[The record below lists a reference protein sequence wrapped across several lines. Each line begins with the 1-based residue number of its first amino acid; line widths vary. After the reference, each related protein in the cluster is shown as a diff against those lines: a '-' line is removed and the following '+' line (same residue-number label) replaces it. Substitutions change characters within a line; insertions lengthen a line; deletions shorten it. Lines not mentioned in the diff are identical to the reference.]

1 MRNLNLGAKIGAS
14 FGVGLAIITALGI
27 ISYRTTTNLIYNAR
41 WQTHTYQV
49 LGELEDLVSQLQDVE
64 IGQRG
69 YIVTGEKSSLEPY
82 NNAASSVKKSLQ
94 SLRNITKDNI
104 RQQVRIDKLEPLINQ
119 RLVVIENRIALR
131 QKQGFEAA
139 RQLILS
145 DGGRGLTN
153 EIRRITL
160 EMEADER
167 NLLEQRNK
175 KAEIATQEAIN
186 TIGFGIPTTF
196 LLLTLIG
203 IYLNRSI
210 SNPLRDI
217 SLKTTKL
224 ADGDLSVSVP
234 ENNRRDEVGVLVQSF
249 NRMVANLRETTTR
262 NQEQNWLKSNLAK
275 FTQMLQGQRNLETVA
290 RMILSE
296 LAPLVA
302 AQQGLFYLTDSD
314 TKPPVLKLLGS
325 YAYQERKNLSNRFEF
340 GEGLVGQ
347 CALEKQQILLT
358 DVPSDYIRIGSGL
371 GEAKPLNIIVL
382 PILFEHEVVAVI
394 ELASFQ
400 RFTPIYEAF
409 LEQLSEILGVILN
422 AIASDIRTNELLLQS
437 QALAQL
443 LQNQQAELQ
452 QSNQRLAEKTETLQA
467 SEELLRQ
474 QQYDLQNSNEEL
486 QQLNVE
492 LEEKA
497 EQLAVQKLQVEV
509 KNQEL
514 ERVRQSLEIQAEEL
528 ELSSKYKSQFL
539 ANMSHELRTPLNSLL
554 ILAKLLSENSEA
566 NLTAKQIEYSRTI
579 HAAGNDLLELINDIL
594 DLAKIESGTMSIEF
608 YPLPFVELRQGLQGM
623 FEEVARTK
631 GLNFN
636 FNVAKNLPDAMNTD
650 AKRLQQVLKNLLA
663 NAFKF
668 TEQGEVTVTVDF
680 AEQGWSPYN
689 QSLNQANAVIGFS
702 VSDTGMGIAP
712 EKQKIIF
719 EAFQQADG
727 STSRKHGGTGLGLSI
742 SREIARLL
750 GGEITLKSRLGE
762 GSIFTLYLP
771 FVGQESIVSGQ
782 ESVVSGQESIV
793 SGWESI
799 VSGQESVVSGR
810 VFDSLP
816 IHGLQTNDHEPQTSP
831 YSPITDDR
839 NNIKPG
845 DRTLL
850 IVEDDVKFAGILYD
864 MALTHGFKCIVTQN
878 GSTGLVLAQQFQP
891 TAILLD
897 INLPGIDGWM
907 VLDRLK
913 HNANTRH
920 IPVHIMTVD
929 ERRQRSLQ
937 QGAIAYLQKPISS
950 DTITAALTKIKA
962 FVERQVK
969 NLLIVEDDAIQRK
982 SIVELLAD
990 DDVATT
996 SVGTGSDALA
1006 AIRSQHFDCMVLDL
1020 GLPDMSGFALIEQ
1033 IKKEPQGEA
1042 LPIIIYTGRE
1052 ITRNQETELRRI
1064 ADTVII
1070 KDVRSPERLLAESA
1084 LFLHRVQASLP
1095 ATKQEILVK
1104 LQSSDTILIGKKVLI
1119 VDDDMRNI
1127 FALTSM
1133 LENHQMQ
1140 VLYAENGIEG
1150 IEVLEANP
1158 DIDIVL
1164 MDVMMPEM
1172 DGYETTQKIRQNHQ
1186 FQSLPVIALTAKAM
1200 QGDREKCIEAGAS
1213 DYITKPVDTEQLLSL
1228 LRVWL
1233 Y

>member
-1 MRNLNLGAKIGAS
+1 MKNLNLGTKIGAS

-82 NNAASSVKKSLQ
+82 NNATSLVKKNIK
-94 SLRNITKDNI
+94 SLRNITKDNT

-119 RLVVIENRIALR
+119 RLVLIENRIALR

-139 RQLILS
+139 RQLILN
-145 DGGRGLTN
+145 DGGRNLTN

-160 EMEADER
+160 EMEAEER

-196 LLLTLIG
+196 ILLTLIG
-203 IYLNRSI
+203 LYLNRSI

-217 SLKTTKL
+217 SIKTTKL

-234 ENNRRDEVGVLVQSF
+234 ENNRKDEVGVLVQSF

-314 TKPPVLKLLGS
+314 VKPPVLKLIGS

-347 CALEKQQILLT
+347 CALEKEKILLS

-400 RFTPIYEAF
+400 RFTLISLAF
-409 LEQLSEILGVILN
+409 LDQLSEILGVILN
-422 AIASDIRTNELLLQS
+422 AIASDIRTSELLQQS

-443 LQNQQAELQ
+443 LQNQQGELQ
-452 QSNQRLAEKTETLQA
+452 ESNQRLAEKTETLQA

-474 QQYDLQNSNEEL
+474 QQYELQNSNEEL

-497 EQLAVQKLQVEV
+497 EQLAVQKQQVEV

-566 NLTAKQIEYSRTI
+566 NLTAKQMEYSRTI
-579 HAAGNDLLELINDIL
+579 YAAGNDLLELINDIL

-608 YPLPFVELRQGLQGM
+608 YPLPFVELRQSLQRM

-636 FNVAKNLPDAMNTD
+636 FNFAANLADAMNTD

-668 TEQGEVTVTVDF
+668 TEQGEVCLTVNL
-680 AEQGWSPYN
+680 AQQGWSPYN
-689 QSLNQANAVIGFS
+689 ESLNQANAVIAFS

-771 FVGQESIVSGQ
+771 FVGSESFASRQEVVSSE
-782 ESVVSGQESIV
+782 ESVVSSQESGV
-793 SGWESI
+793 SS
-799 VSGQESVVSGR
+799 QEVVSSQ
-810 VFDSLP
+810 VFDSLLP
-816 IHGLQTNDHEPQTSP
+816 TP
-831 YSPITDDR
+831 YSPLPAPYPLHPTPYTPITDDR

-850 IVEDDVKFAGILYD
+850 IVEDDVKFARILYD
-864 MALTHGFKCIVTQN
+864 MALTHGFKGIVTQN

-1033 IKKEPQGEA
+1033 IKQEPNGEA

-1052 ITRNQETELRRI
+1052 ITRTQENELRRI
-1064 ADTVII
+1064 AETVII
-1070 KDVRSPERLLAESA
+1070 KDVSSPERLLAESA

-1150 IEVLEANP
+1150 IEVLEANR

-1172 DGYETTQKIRQNHQ
+1172 DGYETTHKIRQNHQ
-1186 FQSLPVIALTAKAM
+1186 FQSLPIIALTAKAM

>member
-1 MRNLNLGAKIGAS
+1 MRNFNLGTKIGAS

-49 LGELEDLVSQLQDVE
+49 LGELENLISQLQDVE

-82 NNAASSVKKSLQ
+82 NNAASLVKKNISN
-94 SLRNITKDNI
+94 LRNITKDNI
-104 RQQVRIDKLEPLINQ
+104 RQQVRIEKLEPLINQ
-119 RLVVIENRIALR
+119 RLLVVKNRIALR
-131 QKQGFEAA
+131 EKQGFEAA
-139 RQLILS
+139 RQLVLK

-160 EMEADER
+160 EMEVEER
-167 NLLEQRNK
+167 SLLEKRNQR
-175 KAEIATQEAIN
+175 AEIATQEAIN
-186 TIGFGIPTTF
+186 TIGIGIPTTF
-196 LLLTLIG
+196 ILLTLIG

-217 SLKTTKL
+217 SIKTTKL

-234 ENNRRDEVGVLVQSF
+234 ENNRRDEVGVLVESF

-262 NQEQNWLKSNLAK
+262 NEEQNWLKSNLAK

-358 DVPSDYIRIGSGL
+358 DVPNDYIRIASGL
-371 GEAKPLNIIVL
+371 GESKPLNIIVL
-382 PILFEHEVVAVI
+382 PILFENEVVAVI

-400 RFTPIYEAF
+400 RFSPISLAF

-422 AIASDIRTNELLLQS
+422 AIASDIRTGELLQQS

-452 QSNQRLAEKTETLQA
+452 ESNQSLAEKTQTLQA
-467 SEELLRQ
+467 SEELLKQ
-474 QQYDLQNSNEEL
+474 QQYELQNSNEEL

-497 EQLAVQKLQVEV
+497 EQLAVQKQEVEGN
-509 KNQEL
+509 NQEL

-554 ILAKLLSENSEA
+554 ILAKLLSENNEA

-608 YPLPFVELRQGLQGM
+608 YPLPFNELRQGLQRM

-636 FNVAKNLPDAMNTD
+636 FNFAANLPDAMNTD

-668 TEQGEVTVTVDF
+668 TEQGEVCLTVDL
-680 AEQGWSPYN
+680 AKQGWSPYN
-689 QSLNQANAVIGFS
+689 DSLNQANAVIGFS

-712 EKQKIIF
+712 DKQKIIF

-771 FVGQESIVSGQ
+771 FVGTESLVSSQQSVVSSQQSVVSSQ
-782 ESVVSGQESIV
+782 ESVVSSQL
-793 SGWESI
+793 
-799 VSGQESVVSGR
+799 
-810 VFDSLP
+810 FDSSFPTPYSITGGGTPLL
-816 IHGLQTNDHEPQTSP
+816 HP
-831 YSPITDDR
+831 YSPISDDR

-850 IVEDDVKFAGILYD
+850 IVEDDVKFARILYD
-864 MALTHGFKCIVTQN
+864 MAVTHGFKGIVTQN

-897 INLPGIDGWM
+897 INLLGIDGWM

-962 FVERQVK
+962 FVERQVR

-996 SVGTGSDALA
+996 SVGTGAEALT

-1033 IKKEPQGEA
+1033 IKQELNGEV
-1042 LPIIIYTGRE
+1042 LPIIVYTGRE
-1052 ITRNQETELRRI
+1052 ISRTQETELRRI
-1064 ADTVII
+1064 AETVII
-1070 KDVRSPERLLAESA
+1070 KDVSSPERLLAETA
-1084 LFLHRVQASLP
+1084 LFLHRVQAALP
-1095 ATKQEILVK
+1095 PTKQEILVK

-1133 LENHQMQ
+1133 LENHQMR

>member
-1 MRNLNLGAKIGAS
+1 MVKNLKLGAKIGAS
-14 FGVGLAIITALGI
+14 FGVGLAIISALGI
-27 ISYRTTTNLIYNAR
+27 ISYRTTTNLIDNAR
-41 WQTHTYQV
+41 WQTHTYEV
-49 LGELEDLVSQLQDVE
+49 LGELEDLVSHLQDVE

-69 YIVTGEKSSLEPY
+69 YIITGDKISLKPY
-82 NNAASSVKKSLQ
+82 SGAATLVKEDIQ
-94 SLRNITKDNI
+94 TLREITKDNNK
-104 RQQVRIDKLEPLINQ
+104 QQLRINKLEPFINQ
-119 RLVVIENRIALR
+119 RLAVIENRITLR
-131 QKQGFEAA
+131 EKQGIEAVK
-139 RQLILS
+139 QSINT
-145 DGGRGLTN
+145 DGGRRLNN
-153 EIRRITL
+153 EILRITS
-160 EMEADER
+160 EIEAEER
-167 NLLEQRNK
+167 RLLKERSQK
-175 KAEIATQEAIN
+175 TEAATRQAIN
-186 TIGFGIPTTF
+186 TIGFSVPSTF
-196 LLLTLIG
+196 ILLTLIAL
-203 IYLNRSI
+203 YLNRSI

-217 SLKTTKL
+217 SIKTTKL

-234 ENNRRDEVGVLVQSF
+234 ETSRGDEVGVLVKSF
-249 NRMVANLRETTTR
+249 NRMVANLRETTAR

-290 RMILSE
+290 RIILSE
-296 LAPLVA
+296 LAPLVE
-302 AQQGLFYLTDSD
+302 AQQGIFYLTDSD
-314 TKPPVLKLLGS
+314 VQPPVLRLIGS

-347 CALEKQQILLT
+347 CALEKQKILLT
-358 DVPSDYIRIGSGL
+358 DVPSDYIRITSGL
-371 GEAKPLNIIVL
+371 GSATPLNILVL
-382 PILFEHEVVAVI
+382 PILFENEVTAVI
-394 ELASFQ
+394 ELAALQ
-400 RFTPIYEAF
+400 RFSPISLTF

-422 AIASDIRTNELLLQS
+422 AIAADIQNTKLLQQS

-443 LQNQQAELQ
+443 LQNQQSELQ
-452 QSNQRLAEKTETLQA
+452 ESNERLAEQAESLQA

-474 QQYDLQNSNEEL
+474 RQYELQNSNEEL
-486 QQLNVE
+486 QQLNAE

-497 EQLAVQKLQVEV
+497 EQLAVQKQEVEV
-509 KNQEL
+509 KNSEL

-554 ILAKLLSENSEA
+554 ILAQLLSENNEA
-566 NLTAKQIEYSRTI
+566 NLTAKQVEYSRTI
-579 HAAGNDLLELINDIL
+579 YAAGNDLLELINDIL

-608 YPLPFVELRQGLQGM
+608 YPYPFVELRQNLEQM
-623 FEEVARTK
+623 FQEVARTK

-636 FNVAKNLPDAMNTD
+636 FDFAANLPDVINTD
-650 AKRLQQVLKNLLA
+650 AKRLQQVLKNLLS

-668 TEQGEVTVTVDF
+668 TEQGEVCLSVNLV
-680 AEQGWSPYN
+680 ERGWSTYN
-689 QSLNQANAVIGFS
+689 ENLNQAEAVIAFS
-702 VSDTGMGIAP
+702 VSDTGIGILP
-712 EKQKIIF
+712 DKQKIIF

-762 GSIFTLYLP
+762 GSIFTLYVPLIKGS
-771 FVGQESIVSGQ
+771 VVRSQELGVRSQESIDVETRNFASLQ
-782 ESVVSGQESIV
+782 ESVVSSQES
-793 SGWESI
+793 
-799 VSGQESVVSGR
+799 
-810 VFDSLP
+810 DSTVYYPHCP
-816 IHGLQTNDHEPQTSP
+816 IPTF
-831 YSPITDDR
+831 SPITDDR
-839 NNIKPG
+839 NNIQPS

-850 IVEDDVKFAGILYD
+850 IIEDDVKFAGILYD
-864 MALTHGFKCIVTQN
+864 MAQEHGFKCIVTQN

-897 INLPGIDGWM
+897 INLPGIDGWT

-913 HNANTRH
+913 HNTNTRH

-950 DTITAALTKIKA
+950 DTITEALTKIKA

-969 NLLIVEDDAIQRK
+969 NLLVVEDDAIQRQ
-982 SIVELLAD
+982 SIVELLTD

-996 SVGTGSDALA
+996 SVATGAEA
-1006 AIRSQHFDCMVLDL
+1006 IEAIRSQYFDCMVLDL

-1033 IKKEPQGEA
+1033 IKQEPNGEA

-1052 ITRNQETELRRI
+1052 ITRTQETELRRI
-1064 ADTVII
+1064 AQTVII
-1070 KDVRSPERLLAESA
+1070 KDVSSPERLLAETA

-1095 ATKQEILVK
+1095 ATKQQILTK
-1104 LQSSDTILIGKKVLI
+1104 FQSSDTVLTGKKVLI

-1133 LENHQMQ
+1133 LENHQMH
-1140 VLYAENGIEG
+1140 VLYAENGKEG
-1150 IEVLEANP
+1150 IEVLSANP
-1158 DIDIVL
+1158 DINIVL

-1172 DGYETTQKIRQNHQ
+1172 DGYETTQYIRQNKQ
-1186 FQSLPVIALTAKAM
+1186 FVSLPIIALTAKAM